1 MDSHSLSYA
10 YLNATV
16 TSSSASNS
24 LGAPG
29 SGQPSRSAFS
39 PLKIRVFRSI
49 WLANLVS
56 NVGTWMQDVG
66 AGWLMTTLAPDPFMV
81 SLVQVSVVLPGF
93 FLTLPAGVLADI
105 VDRRLFI
112 LTAISWMTLMA
123 SAITLMTFTGA
134 ITPWSLIGFT
144 LALGLG
150 SSMMM
155 PAFTSMIPDLVPQ
168 KELVGAVTLNSIS
181 QNITRAVGPALAGG
195 LIALAGPAPVFLLNA
210 LSFAGIFF
218 VIFRYRSMQ
227 PRSTL
232 PSERFF
238 GALRVGLAFLSQS
251 PALQTVIVRALA
263 FFFMMSGLFA
273 FLPLIVRQEVQAG
286 PQAYGLL
293 LTCMGAGAVTVGF
306 ALPRL
311 RGRFSSDTIVAAGTT
326 VGAVTLLGL
335 ANIRSVPPLA
345 AIMFIGGGAW
355 ISVVSSLQVAA
366 QLSLPAWVRARGMAL
381 YIATFMGSMALG
393 SATWGRVASA
403 TSTTT
408 ALEIAVAIG
417 AVAGL
422 LVSRFKL
429 AVHARADHSLAEF
442 TPETIAIGEPK
453 SHEGPVMVNIE
464 YLIDSDQAREFEA
477 AMRDVRRMRLRNGA
491 IAWGLFQDIH
501 APGRYIEY
509 FIDSTWLEH
518 MRRRERVTVEEAE
531 FTRVAR
537 AFHRGEE
544 PPRVEHFLARGAP
557 KRRRL
562 WLSGKLAD

>member
-1 MDSHSLSYA
+1 M
-10 YLNATV
+10 
-16 TSSSASNS
+16 TSSSVSDSAD
-24 LGAPG
+24 APG
-29 SGQPSRSAFS
+29 GGQHARSALS
-39 PLKIRVFRSI
+39 PLKIRVFRNI
-49 WLANLVS
+49 WIANLVS
-56 NVGTWMQDVG
+56 NIGTWMQDVG

-105 VDRRLFI
+105 VDRRLFM
-112 LTAISWMTLMA
+112 LSAIAWMTLIA
-123 SAITLMTFTGA
+123 GTIAFTTFTGT
-134 ITPWSLIGFT
+134 ITPWSLIAMT
-144 LALGLG
+144 LALGMG
-150 SSMMM
+150 MSMMM

-168 KELVGAVTLNSIS
+168 QELIGAVTLNSIA
-181 QNITRAVGPALAGG
+181 QNITRAVGPAIAGG
-195 LIALAGPAPVFLLNA
+195 LIALAGPGPVFLLNTA
-210 LSFAGIFF
+210 SFAGIFF
-218 VIFRYRSMQ
+218 VIFHYRSMQ

-238 GALRVGLAFLSQS
+238 GALRVGLGFLRQS

-293 LTCMGAGAVTVGF
+293 VTCMGAGAVTTGL

-311 RGRFSSDTIVAAGTT
+311 RGRFSSDAIVAAGTA
-326 VGAVTLLGL
+326 VGAAALLGL
-335 ANIRSVPPLA
+335 ANIRSVLPLA
-345 AIMFIGGGAW
+345 GVMLVGGGAW

-381 YIATFMGSMALG
+381 YIATFMGSMAIG
-393 SATWGRVASA
+393 SATWGRVASV
-403 TSTTT
+403 TSTKT
-408 ALEIAVAIG
+408 ALTIAVAVG
-417 AVAGL
+417 AAAGL
-422 LVSRFKL
+422 LATRWRL
-429 AVHARADHSLAEF
+429 AVHARADHTLADVSHE
-442 TPETIAIGEPK
+442 PVAIGEPK

-464 YLIDSDQAREFEA
+464 YLVDPEQGREFEA

-491 IAWGLFQDIH
+491 VAWGLFQDVH

-518 MRRRERVTVEEAE
+518 LRRRERVTVEEAE
-531 FTRVAR
+531 FNRVAR
-537 AFHRGEE
+537 AFHRGEQ

-562 WLSGKLAD
+562 WFSGKLAD